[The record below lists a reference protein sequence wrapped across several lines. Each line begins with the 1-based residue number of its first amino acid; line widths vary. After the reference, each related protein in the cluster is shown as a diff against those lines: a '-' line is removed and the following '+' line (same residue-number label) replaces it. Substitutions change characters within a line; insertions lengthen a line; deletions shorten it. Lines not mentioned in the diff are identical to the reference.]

1 MHKVKQNYYGNL
13 CTEMYEILHA
23 QAPED
28 ELAFYLSY
36 AQKKD
41 NILEALCGSGRF
53 LVPFMQQGYHISGID
68 LSNEMLDKLKQKMPN
83 AKVFQADIL
92 DYCSDEQ
99 YDYIFISSGS
109 ISLFT
114 DVDLCIQILKKLK
127 GMLAPHGKLVFAVE
141 TIADQCIDDEDYK
154 TVESVKT
161 KDGLNLILKC
171 QNYYDK
177 QSRTQFSPG
186 IYELYNDD
194 AVLLQREEMDFQ
206 THLYQPGEMEQ
217 YLKEI
222 GFKNIKTYS
231 SFSKELSPPQS
242 ERFLF
247 ECHID

>member
-171 QNYYDK
+171 KNYYDK

-231 SFSKELSPPQS
+231 SFSKELSPQQS

>member
-171 QNYYDK
+171 KNYYDK

-194 AVLLQREEMDFQ
+194 GVLLQREEMDFQ

-231 SFSKELSPPQS
+231 SFSKELSPQQS